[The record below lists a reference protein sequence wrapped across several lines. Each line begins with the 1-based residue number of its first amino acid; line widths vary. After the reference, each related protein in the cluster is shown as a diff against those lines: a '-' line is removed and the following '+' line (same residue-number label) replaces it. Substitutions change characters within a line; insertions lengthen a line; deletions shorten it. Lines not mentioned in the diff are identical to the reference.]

1 MRKRDVVVSTL
12 LFLALVIGTGNVVIT
27 HLTGSGLFEQSR
39 QSLALA
45 GASTAC
51 TGKPAPKRQPTADAQ
66 LLALP
71 EYEKVCDSAVADS
84 MMIFTQMPVS
94 EPNAVEMAD
103 AMAARLKEFSAQ
115 NIRPVVIVEPETEWG
130 LVDFHEYTTGMYD
143 GWTTRYFTRLKN
155 RGVTDRQMGLWI
167 PFPEPEQPYWNNN
180 GDPDDFAKNVNRY
193 FGLQRSVFPEVQTGV
208 LLGTQAGTDQTPK
221 LLAYTRLIDD
231 SLVDVAGVQG
241 FPWHPSEPGDS
252 RRAIV
257 SAADFASASAAE
269 QVAQSLGT
277 RKVLLNVGSYRHKLT
292 RNGGEIAVDAGERQA
307 TLQSITDQVTTLRK
321 NGYEVLVNVFAEN
334 KTNRPE
340 GIDWSYWAAGNP
352 AQSVYTS
359 MFVQFAHEL
368 NEQGATLSLYDARNV
383 PTPLPSTSKR
393 SKSSNRRQR

>member
-1 MRKRDVVVSTL
+1 MRKRDVMISTC
-12 LFLALVIGTGNVVIT
+12 LFLALVMGTFNIVIT
-27 HLTGSGLFEQSR
+27 HLTGSGLFERSR

-45 GASTAC
+45 SAATAC

-66 LLALP
+66 LAALP
-71 EYEKVCDSAVADS
+71 EYEQVCGSAVADS
-84 MMIFTQMPVS
+84 MMIFTQMPIS

-115 NIRPVVIVEPETEWG
+115 NITPVVIVEPETEWG

-143 GWTTRYFTRLKN
+143 GWTTKYFNRLKN
-155 RGVTDRQMGLWI
+155 RGVSDRQMGLWI

-193 FGLQRSVFPEVQTGV
+193 FRLERSVFPEVRTGV

-231 SLVDVAGVQG
+231 SLVDFAGVQG
-241 FPWHPSEPGDS
+241 FPWHPSDPADS
-252 RRAIV
+252 RQAVI
-257 SAADFASASAAE
+257 SAGEFASASAAE

-292 RNGGEIAVDAGERQA
+292 KNGGEIAVDARERQA
-307 TLQSITDQVTTLRK
+307 TLRSITDQVTALRG
-321 NGYEVLVNVFAEN
+321 NGYDVLVNVFAEN

-352 AQSVYTS
+352 TESVYTS

-393 SKSSNRRQR
+393 TKSSGRRRQ